1 MADHY
6 STLGIPRSATAAQI
20 KHAYRKLASK
30 HHPDR
35 GGDKEKSAAVND
47 AYACLS
53 DPERRARYDASG
65 EDRPAGPS
73 PEDQRRLEVQQTLV
87 KAIEESLNHPEVE
100 HRGLIVTALGRL
112 DGALDAARQQQ
123 GKIAEAREML
133 EKLLKKVRRKAAAT
147 GDDLVAML
155 VTGKLGELERALA
168 ANKHAIGVLGEARAM
183 LEEYEDDSSTEAP
196 KSPAMREIDAA
207 MQQLMFNQWG
217 RGTFR

>member
-1 MADHY
+1 MSHY
-6 STLGIPRSATAAQI
+6 ETLGVPRDASATEI
-20 KHAYRKLASK
+20 KRAFRKLASQ

-53 DPERRARYDASG
+53 DSERRARYDASG

-100 HRGLIVTALGRL
+100 SRRLIFTTRGRI
-112 DGALDAARQQQ
+112 DGALDAARQQED
-123 GKIAEAREML
+123 KIAAARKML
-133 EKLLKKVRRKAAAT
+133 EKLLKKMRRKAGAT

-155 VTGKLGELERALA
+155 MAGKLGDLERALDV
-168 ANKHAIGVLGEARAM
+168 NKHAIGVLGEAREM
-183 LEEYEDDSSTEAP
+183 LDAYEE
-196 KSPAMREIDAA
+196 DAA
-207 MQQLMFNQWG
+207 APTQATTHQSDVIRQIEGMMFQRFG
-217 RGTFR
+217 RF